1 MLRGAGPAAMFALV
15 AASLVATL
23 AVLSMAPRGRERQA
37 IS

>member
-1 MLRGAGPAAMFALV
+1 MFAVV

-23 AVLSMAPRGRERQA
+23 AVLTASPRGRERQA